1 MTNGEADGG
10 GGMRDDL
17 VQRIALMETMIAEGR
32 RSTMRYAWV
41 FILWGLVDLAAMA
54 WQFFEPHSHWVGM
67 WAWPVCLVAG
77 AVATV
82 VGLVLRRGERGNA
95 ISMECRS
102 VEAVWG
108 MMGITLGI
116 YIAAGMVRHLTWQLS
131 YCAALLMIL
140 GMAHAISAK
149 ILRWRAQG
157 AVAVVWWAGGVAMF
171 YTRTFEQVRAIMF
184 VEMVLGM
191 VAFGVY
197 AMSLERRGDH
207 V

>member
-1 MTNGEADGG
+1 MTNVEGDGG
-10 GGMRDDL
+10 GMKDDL

-54 WQFFEPHSHWVGM
+54 WRSFQPRSEWVGL
-67 WAWPVCLVAG
+67 WAWPVCLVVGALLTIAGLALRRRECG
-77 AVATV
+77 AVV
-82 VGLVLRRGERGNA
+82 
-95 ISMECRS
+95 SMECRS

-108 MMGITLGI
+108 MMGISLAVFV
-116 YIAAGMVRHLTWQLS
+116 AAGMAQRLTWQLS
-131 YCAALLMIL
+131 YCAALLVIV

-149 ILRWRAQG
+149 ILRWRVQG

-171 YTRTFEQVRAIMF
+171 YARTFGQVNAIMF

-191 VAFGVY
+191 IVFGLY
-197 AMSLERRGDH
+197 AMGLERRDDH

>member
-1 MTNGEADGG
+1 MTNVEGDGG
-10 GGMRDDL
+10 AMKDDL

-54 WQFFEPHSHWVGM
+54 WQFFEPHSDWVGR
-67 WAWPVCLVAG
+67 WSWPICLLAGIVLTLVGLATRRRQCG
-77 AVATV
+77 AVV
-82 VGLVLRRGERGNA
+82 
-95 ISMECRS
+95 SMECRS

-108 MMGITLGI
+108 MMGISLAVFV
-116 YIAAGMVRHLTWQLS
+116 AAGMAQRLTWQLS
-131 YCAALLMIL
+131 YGAALLVIV

-149 ILRWRAQG
+149 ILRWRVQG
-157 AVAVVWWAGGVAMF
+157 AVAVVWWAGGAAMF
-171 YTRTFEQVRAIMF
+171 YARTFGQVNAIMF

-191 VAFGVY
+191 IAFGLY
-197 AMSLERRGDH
+197 AMGLERRGDH